1 MPCNRFAVSSYAV
14 FSFGVAFSCAATITN
29 AFAVEKIAAS
39 ISPAVLDRALGESA
53 DGYSTDEVILRD
65 DLRSAFFDSIAEQTA
80 TEISLDDQAGVLLD
94 LLKARKAGKLTY
106 RSVRRSRR
114 IKDDCSAVAE
124 IAARVVSDRHRV
136 TVDTML
142 VNPTLR
148 AELQQEAELISP
160 GVDAYAVRKSILG
173 LRKKRSLKPEL
184 VLQVADWDREVMT
197 WSLAELRA
205 KVAADEVPH
214 QPGIYLF
221 RTDEGYLYIGEA
233 VDLSDRLAQH
243 TADSDR
249 IALADH
255 LSKAAAG
262 EVSVELHV
270 FPKNS
275 PAAKVGMR
283 RAYESELIRSRHPKL
298 NVRP

>member
-1 MPCNRFAVSSYAV
+1 MPSTLAV
-14 FSFGVAFSCAATITN
+14 FTSFAIGLCVFLPPPAKIT
-29 AFAVEKIAAS
+29 
-39 ISPAVLDRALGESA
+39 PAVLDRAMSESA

-65 DLRSAFFDSIAEQTA
+65 DLRSAFFDSIAKQTGTA
-80 TEISLDDQAGVLLD
+80 ISLDDQAGVLLD

-106 RSVRRSRR
+106 RSIRRSPSV
-114 IKDDCSAVAE
+114 KEDCSAVAE

-136 TVDTML
+136 TIDTML
-142 VNPTLR
+142 VNPALR
-148 AELQQEAELISP
+148 EELQRESELISP
-160 GVDAYAVRKSILG
+160 GLDAYAVRKSVLG

-184 VLQVADWDREVMT
+184 VLQVAQWDRQVVT
-197 WSLAELRA
+197 WSLAQLRA
-205 KVAADEVPH
+205 KVAAGEVPD

-221 RTDEGYLYIGEA
+221 RTDQGYLYIGEA
-233 VDLSDRLAQH
+233 VDLSERLKQH
-243 TADSDR
+243 TSNSDR

-255 LSKAAAG
+255 LAKAAAG

-270 FPKNS
+270 FSKKS

-283 RAYESELIRSRHPKL
+283 RAYESELIRSRNPKL